1 MLALAGGTV
10 NQLTANIPRRHR
22 KAQYEAHGVPPDPS
36 TLRSRLPICDYRLS
50 ADPSSGALRRQ
61 IADGA
66 LALSDARRV
75 IDVWARLGITRYAAA
90 PLLERVCELR
100 DTVTT
105 YDAMYVALAEALDCP
120 LVTADARLSR
130 APGIRCAVTVIPD

>member
-1 MLALAGGTV
+1 M
-10 NQLTANIPRRHR
+10 
-22 KAQYEAHGVPPDPS
+22 
-36 TLRSRLPICDYRLS
+36 
-50 ADPSSGALRRQ
+50 
-61 IADGA
+61 
-66 LALSDARRV
+66 
-75 IDVWARLGITRYAAA
+75 WARLGITRYAAA

>member
-1 MLALAGGTV
+1 MIVLDASAAVAALLNAGR
-10 NQLTANIPRRHR
+10 ARRFVCEEVIH
-22 KAQYEAHGVPPDPS
+22 APHLVDAEVFS
-36 TLRSRLPICDYRLS
+36 
-50 ADPSSGALRRQ
+50 ALRRQ
-61 IADGA
+61 TAGGA
-66 LALSDARRV
+66 LALGATRKV

-90 PLLERVCELR
+90 PLLERVWELR

-130 APGIRCAVTVIPD
+130 AHGIRCAVTVIPD